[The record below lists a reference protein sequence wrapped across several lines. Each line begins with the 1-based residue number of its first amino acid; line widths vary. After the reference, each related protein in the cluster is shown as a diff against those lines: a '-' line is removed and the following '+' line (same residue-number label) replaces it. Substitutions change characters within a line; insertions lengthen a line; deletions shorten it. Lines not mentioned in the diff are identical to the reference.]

1 MDNYVQETHSTK
13 ISWKYPKCPK
23 IYLPN
28 LSAQAQKFGISMK
41 KASLGVHSP
50 WLHMKDG
57 RPWVTIVFAGW
68 NSSERMGKKEKK
80 NTFLIKSCSLFQEHF
95 TDMTSLLTGR
105 RTVRSEYSAIT
116 KQDSE
121 PTEPSRQI
129 VPF

>member
-1 MDNYVQETHSTK
+1 MFLLVG
-13 ISWKYPKCPK
+13 IP
-23 IYLPN
+23 
-28 LSAQAQKFGISMK
+28 QKE
-41 KASLGVHSP
+41 
-50 WLHMKDG
+50 W
-57 RPWVTIVFAGW
+57 
-68 NSSERMGKKEKK
+68 EKKEKK